1 MRITGKSK
9 KWKHSV
15 QGMVF
20 KWVCIAGCVCG
31 WRARVRVFLCEI
43 DLGSKEVK
51 FFFSLSK
58 LFVSLYGTGKG
69 ARFYTELGYECV

>member
-51 FFFSLSK
+51 FFFL
-58 LFVSLYGTGKG
+58 
-69 ARFYTELGYECV
+69 

>member
-51 FFFSLSK
+51 FFF
-58 LFVSLYGTGKG
+58 FEQ
-69 ARFYTELGYECV
+69 AFRQFIWDW